1 MVKPGLVEVAFFF
14 SAVAGWSH
22 HFFAGE
28 AGALNG
34 DPAPRRVEQRSGEE
48 GALDGDEGAT
58 DGDFGTLVGDPGTLD
73 GDAKY
78 ML

>member
-14 SAVAGWSH
+14 SAAAGWSH
-22 HFFAGE
+22 HFAGE
-28 AGALNG
+28 EGALNG
-34 DPAPRRVEQRSGEE
+34 DPAPWRVEQRSGEE

-58 DGDFGTLVGDPGTLD
+58 DGDFGILEGDAGILD